1 MWGTVNEASTRINP
15 DYLPFYITAPGESDI
30 LFSAVAIALVGVVI
44 GFGALYFTIQAIPDR
59 MVKGAGKA
67 QMQVVGLLGLIS
79 LFTMNNLYW
88 IAAILLA
95 AVRIPDLLTPL
106 TQIAQSL
113 RGRAEESAGG
123 SAEVAGT
130 PASGAEANAA
140 AQANEEAEPASN
152 A

>member
-1 MWGTVNEASTRINP
+1 MAYP
-15 DYLPFYITAPGESDI
+15 DLPFYITGPGETDI
-30 LFSAVAIALVGVVI
+30 LFIAVAVALVGIVV

-95 AVRIPDLLTPL
+95 AIRIPDLLTPL
-106 TQIAQSL
+106 TEIGQALKAGAL
-113 RGRAEESAGG
+113 RGGEQFAEQAVIEPS
-123 SAEVAGT
+123 GT
-130 PASGAEANAA
+130 EGAASDPQRGKPGAATDA
-140 AQANEEAEPASN
+140 
-152 A
+152 

>member
-1 MWGTVNEASTRINP
+1 MNETSAHSAL
-15 DYLPFYITAPGESDI
+15 DHLPFYITGPGETDI
-30 LFSAVAIALVGVVI
+30 LFAAVAIALVGIVV

-59 MVKGAGKA
+59 MVKGAGRA

-95 AVRIPDLLTPL
+95 AVRIPDVMTPL

-113 RGRAEESAGG
+113 RSNGAGAMGPTPRADSYDSSRPGKDSTKTGPENVEP
-123 SAEVAGT
+123 
-130 PASGAEANAA
+130 PADA
-140 AQANEEAEPASN
+140 
-152 A
+152 